1 MSYGDDLTTLASCTR
16 GFGGSDEHDGRDS
29 SAADVRTGR
38 SFRERAR
45 AVAEAC
51 MAMSPELVGL
61 VGLGGLLLLLGLGVP
76 IAVGMGLCGALGL
89 AWLLS
94 PEAALVKAGV
104 LAFHSISNYELGVLP
119 LFVLMA
125 HICLASG
132 ATHKFFDAA
141 AKLVG
146 HQPGGLALASI
157 AGCAGFGAISGSS
170 LATAATVGLVALPEM
185 RRRDYSPALATGVLA
200 AGGTLGVLI
209 PPSGALIV
217 FGIIAEQSIGEL
229 FTAALL
235 PGLSQALFYAV
246 AIFALCKLRPSLA
259 PAIAKVSN
267 RERLRAL
274 YGLTDIGL
282 LALVVLAGFT
292 FGWFTP
298 TEAASV
304 GTLGAFVLCAVRR
317 QLTWQAL
324 RSALEQTL
332 KTTGMIYAILIGAHI
347 YSTFLSVSAIP
358 ARVSQFVA
366 ELDAGPTVAVL
377 AMAIVLLVLGS
388 FLDGLAL
395 MLLAT
400 PVFLPVALKLGLSPI
415 WFGIF
420 LVRAME
426 IGFVH
431 PPVGMN
437 VYVIHG
443 LAPDIPLSSI
453 FRGILPFLGMDF
465 LHLALLIAVPELTL
479 WLPSIMGN

>member
-1 MSYGDDLTTLASCTR
+1 MT
-16 GFGGSDEHDGRDS
+16 
-29 SAADVRTGR
+29 
-38 SFRERAR
+38 
-45 AVAEAC
+45 
-51 MAMSPELVGL
+51 PEIVGIVGL
-61 VGLGGLLLLLGLGVP
+61 VGLLVLLSAGVP
-76 IAVGMGLCGALGL
+76 IAVAMGLCGITGL
-89 AWLLS
+89 CLLTS
-94 PEAALVKAGV
+94 PEAALVKSGV
-104 LAFHSISNYELGVLP
+104 AAFHSISNYELGVLP

-125 HICLASG
+125 HVCFASG
-132 ATHKFFDAA
+132 ATQKFFDAA
-141 AKLVG
+141 AKLIG
-146 HQPGGLALASI
+146 HRPGGLALASI

-185 RRRDYSPALATGVLA
+185 RKRQYSPALATGVLA

-217 FGIIAEQSIGEL
+217 FGIIAEQSIGKL
-229 FTAALL
+229 FAAALL
-235 PGLSQALFYAV
+235 PGLSQALFYMI
-246 AIFALCKLRPSLA
+246 AIVVLCRLRPSLA
-259 PAIAKVSN
+259 PPS
-267 RERLRAL
+267 ERASWSERWRAL
-274 YGLTDIGL
+274 YGLLDISA
-282 LALVVLAGFT
+282 LALFVMAGFV

-304 GTLGAFVLCAVRR
+304 GAVGAFVLCALRGK
-317 QLTWQAL
+317 LTLASLREAL
-324 RSALEQTL
+324 QKTL
-332 KTTGMIYAILIGAHI
+332 RTTGMIYAVLLGAHI
-347 YSTFLSVSAIP
+347 YSTFLSVSRIP
-358 ARVSQFVA
+358 ERVSQFVVD
-366 ELDAGPTVAVL
+366 LNAGPLVAVC
-377 AMAIVLLVLGS
+377 AMAVVLLILGS

-400 PVFLPVALKLGLSPI
+400 PVFLPIAVHLGLSPI

-465 LHLALLIAVPELTL
+465 LHLALLIAAPKLTL
-479 WLPSIMGN
+479 WLPSLMGN

>member
-1 MSYGDDLTTLASCTR
+1 MT
-16 GFGGSDEHDGRDS
+16 
-29 SAADVRTGR
+29 
-38 SFRERAR
+38 
-45 AVAEAC
+45 
-51 MAMSPELVGL
+51 PEIVGIVGL
-61 VGLGGLLLLLGLGVP
+61 VGLLVLLSAGVP
-76 IAVGMGLCGALGL
+76 IAVAMGLCGITGL
-89 AWLLS
+89 CLLTS
-94 PEAALVKAGV
+94 PEAALVKSGV
-104 LAFHSISNYELGVLP
+104 AAFHSISNYELGVLP

-125 HICLASG
+125 HVCFASG
-132 ATHKFFDAA
+132 ATQKFFDAA
-141 AKLVG
+141 AKLIG
-146 HQPGGLALASI
+146 HRPGGLALASI

-185 RRRDYSPALATGVLA
+185 RKRQYSPALATGVLA

-217 FGIIAEQSIGEL
+217 FGIIAEQSIGKL
-229 FTAALL
+229 FAAALL
-235 PGLSQALFYAV
+235 PGLSQALFYMI
-246 AIFALCKLRPSLA
+246 AIVVLCRLRPSLA
-259 PAIAKVSN
+259 PPS
-267 RERLRAL
+267 ERASWSERWRAL
-274 YGLTDIGL
+274 YGLLDISA
-282 LALVVLAGFT
+282 LALFVMAGFV

-304 GTLGAFVLCAVRR
+304 GAVGAFALCALRGK
-317 QLTWQAL
+317 LTLASLREAL
-324 RSALEQTL
+324 QKTL
-332 KTTGMIYAILIGAHI
+332 RTTGMIYAVLLGAHI
-347 YSTFLSVSAIP
+347 YSTFLSISRIP
-358 ARVSQFVA
+358 ERVSQFVVN
-366 ELDAGPTVAVL
+366 LNAGPLVAVC
-377 AMAIVLLVLGS
+377 AMAVVLLILGS

-400 PVFLPVALKLGLSPI
+400 PVFLPIAVHLGLSPI

-465 LHLALLIAVPELTL
+465 LHLALLIAAPKLTL
-479 WLPSIMGN
+479 WLPSLMGN